1 MRENMLIYR
10 SFYEAIKDLPLEDQ
24 AQVWN
29 AIFELGL
36 NQNEIQL
43 TGIAST
49 IFKLVKPQ
57 IEANIRRF
65 QNGKAPKKQNES
77 KTEADVSKTVTNKNN
92 NNNLNNN
99 LTLSNRKEKFY
110 TDVSKFIDLYDKKML
125 REFFDYWTEHA
136 KEDKKMRF
144 EKEKSFGIDRRLKTW
159 KTNQEKY
166 KPFNN
171 STSFDKTDKLVD
183 FVNQQI
189 AKK

>member
-1 MRENMLIYR
+1 MLIYR

-92 NNNLNNN
+92 NNNLNKN

-159 KTNQEKY
+159 KTNQETY

-171 STSFDKTDKLVD
+171 STSFDKADKLVD

>member
-1 MRENMLIYR
+1 MLIYR

>member
-10 SFYEAIKDLPLEDQ
+10 SFYEAIKDLPLEEQ

-36 NQNEIQL
+36 NQNEVQL
-43 TGIAST
+43 SGIAST

-77 KTEADVSKTVTNKNN
+77 KQEADVSKTVANNNN
-92 NNNLNNN
+92 NNNLNKN
-99 LTLSNRKEKFY
+99 LTITQRKEKFY
-110 TDVSKFIDLYDKKML
+110 NEVAKFIKKYPKEML
-125 REFFDYWTEHA
+125 RDFFEYWTEHA
-136 KEDKKMRF
+136 ESDKKLRF
-144 EKEKSFGIDRRLKTW
+144 EKEKTFGIERRLKTW
-159 KTNQEKY
+159 ESNQNKF
-166 KPFNN
+166 KPLHNITQPE
-171 STSFDKTDKLVD
+171 TSDKLVD

-189 AKK
+189 GKK